1 MFSRWIVTN
10 ITSASVTTF
19 LAFLAG
25 IISWSVYR
33 TTSVRSGLRQFRR
46 KMFRDT
52 RGSDKR
58 RNVPAAVWQQVRA
71 PAQLTEGADPI
82 CTECCEQTHSRM

>member
-25 IISWSVYR
+25 IISWSVYCIHDGRVVEDTGNKVGKKQEVR
-33 TTSVRSGLRQFRR
+33 TL
-46 KMFRDT
+46 D
-52 RGSDKR
+52 
-58 RNVPAAVWQQVRA
+58 
-71 PAQLTEGADPI
+71 ADSSFI
-82 CTECCEQTHSRM
+82 I

>member
-25 IISWSVYR
+25 IISWSVYC
-33 TTSVRSGLRQFRR
+33 TSPVHMAGFSLGIPEGTIDF
-46 KMFRDT
+46 MDINVA
-52 RGSDKR
+52 GSEII
-58 RNVPAAVWQQVRA
+58 
-71 PAQLTEGADPI
+71 LTD
-82 CTECCEQTHSRM
+82 C

>member
-25 IISWSVYR
+25 IISWSVYCTEPSAGTWWAYGELSMASTFR
-33 TTSVRSGLRQFRR
+33 EARAVIEQPRGLRFGIASLL
-46 KMFRDT
+46 T
-52 RGSDKR
+52 
-58 RNVPAAVWQQVRA
+58 NV
-71 PAQLTEGADPI
+71 L
-82 CTECCEQTHSRM
+82 

>member
-25 IISWSVYR
+25 IISWSVYSL
-33 TTSVRSGLRQFRR
+33 TQILKNEECFESLVTKAYCR
-46 KMFRDT
+46 KT
-52 RGSDKR
+52 LK
-58 RNVPAAVWQQVRA
+58 AANKHNAR
-71 PAQLTEGADPI
+71 
-82 CTECCEQTHSRM
+82 EQGHQ